1 MRFEEQLKLDK
12 INIFLDSLK
21 AENFPIELKIKRI
34 NRVKKLIEELINDIY
49 EHYEIY
55 EDEEEE

>member
-21 AENFPIELKIKRI
+21 AENFPIELKIRRI
-34 NRVKKLIEELINDIY
+34 NRVKKLIQEVINDIY

-55 EDEEEE
+55 EDEEE